1 MDTLRGEDAELGVL
15 APPDGEGE
23 EEDDD
28 DGAPSTSSARRALGA
43 AGLPRVVANLAK
55 NEAAIRR
62 RRAAEGGS
70 RVSRQPES
78 FGGAHS
84 SSTSV
89 MDRTLNTD
97 AGLSTKS
104 PDLLSQYTKVPH
116 SIARGD
122 FNLSDHFGEYVSA

>member
-43 AGLPRVVANLAK
+43 AGLPPRVVANLAK

-78 FGGAHS
+78 FGGAHYK

-104 PDLLSQYTKVPH
+104 PDLLNTKILH
-116 SIARGD
+116 SSYI
-122 FNLSDHFGEYVSA
+122 